1 MDNGGHSFSQS
12 EVKDDAGQNIDA
24 FIPVDTT
31 PLGGALSDG
40 IPDEM
45 LSETFGA
52 SIDISH
58 EIISAPPTET
68 ANDEKIDVTT
78 EASSDGNIDVTAEAS
93 TDESIDVTTEAT
105 TEGTNDAATEAAPE
119 GTIDVTTKTTSE
131 ETIDVPA
138 EVQTAEVGNIETK
151 EEEKKQKVG
160 AEGENDDLKLV
171 EFKCPNCGG
180 IVYSVKNSIDDF
192 CSYCGSKVMLQ
203 SGSAN
208 MKQPKGVIP
217 FKIDKDKCRSIYE
230 NKVKKLFFV
239 PSEFKDPQYCER
251 FRSIYMPYLVFDV
264 DVKGPLNLS
273 GKRKYCRGD
282 YEYTEIC
289 NCHANMDCYYHGISL
304 DASSAFDDNMS
315 EAIGPFDSNE
325 IVPFEAS
332 YLKEGSVFKQDVG
345 YECYEYKV
353 KTFVLNE
360 TFNSAFSGWERGV
373 VLDEHQEGKI
383 PILIKPENIYTALFP
398 VWLMTYKFGDRI
410 GRVAINGQTG
420 KISYDMPVS
429 IKEYVIFCLKLAIP
443 VYLLFL
449 FAVPT
454 MYPSNLIAYIHILGC
469 LSAFLVL
476 FNVSAIVKKEQ
487 HLDDDGYYYEDSS
500 PKIFFTN
507 KWRQIEEKQK
517 KKIEKEMNNTL
528 AAGSILTASALCIV
542 QFIVLILKLTTD
554 AIALDVIHL
563 NIVQSTIIEGL
574 MWAAFV
580 KAKELEEPD
589 IVYEGGIPLVVA
601 APLAILLSGNA
612 PVSNSLYYVSAIV
625 IAIGVIITLVLI
637 AGMKSL
643 LYTRPMP
650 QTEIERG
657 DTNES
662 A

>member
-31 PLGGALSDG
+31 PLGGVISDG

-68 ANDEKIDVTT
+68 AIDEKIDVTT

-105 TEGTNDAATEAAPE
+105 TEGTIDAATEAAPE

-138 EVQTAEVGNIETK
+138 EVQTAEVGNRETK
-151 EEEKKQKVG
+151 EEEKKQKVE

-180 IVYSVKNSIDDF
+180 TVYSVKNSIDDF

-203 SGSAN
+203 SGLSN

-230 NKVKKLFFV
+230 KKVKKLFFV
-239 PSEFKDPQYCER
+239 PSEFKDPQYCEQ
-251 FRSIYMPYLVFDV
+251 FRSIYMPYHVFDV

-273 GKRKYCRGD
+273 GKRQYSRGD

-332 YLKEGSVFKQDVG
+332 YLKEGYVFKQDVG

-353 KTFVLNE
+353 KAFVLNE

-429 IKEYVIFCLKLAIP
+429 IKKYVSFCLTLAIP

-454 MYPSNLIAYIHILGC
+454 MNPSNLIAYIHILGC

-476 FNVSAIVKKEQ
+476 FNVFAIVKKEQ
-487 HLDDDGYYYEDSS
+487 HLEDDGYYYEDTSQ
-500 PKIFFTN
+500 KTFFTN

-528 AAGSILTASALCIV
+528 AAGSIFTASALCIV
-542 QFIVLILKLTTD
+542 QLIVLILKLTTY
-554 AIALDVIHL
+554 AIAFDVIHL

-580 KAKELEEPD
+580 KAKELEESD

-601 APLAILLSGNA
+601 APLAILISVNA
-612 PVSNSLYYVSAIV
+612 QVSNSLYYVSAIV

>member
-12 EVKDDAGQNIDA
+12 EVKDDAGQNIVA

-31 PLGGALSDG
+31 PLGGAISDG

-58 EIISAPPTET
+58 EIISAPLTET

-105 TEGTNDAATEAAPE
+105 TEGTIDAATEAAPE

-138 EVQTAEVGNIETK
+138 EVQTAEVGNRETK
-151 EEEKKQKVG
+151 EEEKKQKVE

-203 SGSAN
+203 SGSSN

-230 NKVKKLFFV
+230 KKVKKLFFV

-251 FRSIYMPYLVFDV
+251 FRSIYMPYHVFDV

-273 GKRKYCRGD
+273 GKRQYRRGD

-304 DASSAFDDNMS
+304 DASTAFDDNMS

-325 IVPFEAS
+325 IVPFEVS

-353 KTFVLNE
+353 KAFVLNE

-429 IKEYVIFCLKLAIP
+429 IKKYVIFCLTLAIP

-476 FNVSAIVKKEQ
+476 FNVFAIVKKEQ
-487 HLDDDGYYYEDSS
+487 HLEDDGYYYEDTSQ
-500 PKIFFTN
+500 KTFFTN

-528 AAGSILTASALCIV
+528 AAGSIFTASALCIV
-542 QFIVLILKLTTD
+542 QLIVLILKLTTD
-554 AIALDVIHL
+554 AIVFDVIHL

-580 KAKELEEPD
+580 KAKELEESD

-601 APLAILLSGNA
+601 APLAILISVNA
-612 PVSNSLYYVSAIV
+612 QVSNSLYYVSAIV

>member
-1 MDNGGHSFSQS
+1 M
-12 EVKDDAGQNIDA
+12 
-24 FIPVDTT
+24 
-31 PLGGALSDG
+31 
-40 IPDEM
+40 
-45 LSETFGA
+45 
-52 SIDISH
+52 
-58 EIISAPPTET
+58 
-68 ANDEKIDVTT
+68 
-78 EASSDGNIDVTAEAS
+78 TAEAS
-93 TDESIDVTTEAT
+93 TDESIDVATEAT
-105 TEGTNDAATEAAPE
+105 TEGTIDAVTEAAPE
-119 GTIDVTTKTTSE
+119 GTIDVTTETNSE
-131 ETIDVPA
+131 ESIDVPEDVQPA
-138 EVQTAEVGNIETK
+138 EVASRET
-151 EEEKKQKVG
+151 EEREKKQK
-160 AEGENDDLKLV
+160 AEVEGSSDDITLV

-180 IVYSVKNSIDDF
+180 TVYSVKNSIDDF

-203 SGSAN
+203 SGSSN

-230 NKVKKLFFV
+230 KKVKKLFFV
-239 PSEFKDPQYCER
+239 PSEFKDPQYCEQ
-251 FRSIYMPYLVFDV
+251 FRSIYMPYHVFDV

-273 GKRKYCRGD
+273 GKRQYSRGD

-332 YLKEGSVFKQDVG
+332 YLKEGYVFKQDVG

-429 IKEYVIFCLKLAIP
+429 IKKYVIFCLTLAIP

-476 FNVSAIVKKEQ
+476 FNVFAIVKKEQ
-487 HLDDDGYYYEDSS
+487 HLEDDGYYYEDTSQ
-500 PKIFFTN
+500 KTFFTN

-528 AAGSILTASALCIV
+528 AAGSIFTASALCIV
-542 QFIVLILKLTTD
+542 QLIVMILKLTTD
-554 AIALDVIHL
+554 AIACDLIHL
-563 NIVQSTIIEGL
+563 NIFQSTIIEGL

-580 KAKELEEPD
+580 KAKELEESD

-601 APLAILLSGNA
+601 APLAILISVNA
-612 PVSNSLYYVSAIV
+612 QVSNSLYYVSAIV